1 LSAHLSAAQIK
12 ARLDHPI
19 IDADGHWIEYGPVFT
34 EELRRVGGEDAV
46 QGWNT
51 VRNGTRS
58 ALSMSVEERR
68 RRRSARRRSEAIR
81 RKTRRIS
88 RPRCSRASSPS
99 GSTRSASISRSSIPR
114 GACADK
120 PPRAAAPA
128 YNIVT
133 AEYFRLFADR
143 MTLAAIIPMHTPEKA
158 IEELEL
164 AVKQLGYKVAMLG
177 SLMDRPVAAA
187 GDVEG
192 EARRFAVWKDVIGLD
207 SEYDYD
213 PVWAK
218 CLELNIA
225 PSFHSGARRS
235 GLRLSPSNFVY
246 NPYRP
251 FRRRQPCRLQGDVSR
266 RRDAPASP
274 ALTWRSSKA
283 APAGPASC
291 MAICS
296 AIGKSAASRAW
307 KRSTRAISTVTCCW
321 TSPRNTVAKHS
332 LRR

>member
-1 LSAHLSAAQIK
+1 MSVHLSAAQIK

-46 QGWNT
+46 EGWNA

-68 RRRSARRRSEAIR
+68 RRRISQEAFWGHPS
-81 RKTRRIS
+81 KNTKDLATALF
-88 RPRCSRASSPS
+88 PRLLAERLDEIGLDFAIIYPT
-99 GSTRSASISRSSIPR
+99 GGLRVPR
-114 GACADK
+114 VGADK
-120 PPRAAAPA
+120 PRRAAARA

-133 AEYFRLFADR
+133 AEYFRPFADR
-143 MTLAAIIPMHTPEKA
+143 MTAAAIIPMHTPEAA
-158 IEELEL
+158 IEELEF

-192 EARRFAVWKDVIGLD
+192 EAKRFAVWKDVIGLD

-218 CLELNIA
+218 CLELDIA
-225 PSFHSGARRS
+225 PSFHSGARVC
-235 GLRLSPSNFVY
+235 GC
-246 NPYRP
+246 
-251 FRRRQPCRLQGDVSR
+251 RRQILS
-266 RRDAPASP
+266 
-274 ALTWRSSKA
+274 TT
-283 APAGPASC
+283 
-291 MAICS
+291 IS
-296 AIGKSAASRAW
+296 AISPPPTMPPARRCFSAA
-307 KRSTRAISTVTCCW
+307 
-321 TSPRNTVAKHS
+321 
-332 LRR
+332 